1 MTFQSQ
7 MNQLTK
13 SEGKNDTLLCLMC
26 VVFYCI
32 LYSYHT
38 AKFYLVYFNEDE
50 TVATAKE
57 GAIIESSNQQLTVG
71 DKCHVKSRRKLID
84 GRVITHG

>member
-1 MTFQSQ
+1 

-13 SEGKNDTLLCLMC
+13 SEGENDTLLCLMC

-32 LYSYHT
+32 LYSYYT
-38 AKFYLVYFNEDE
+38 TKFYLIYFNVDE
-50 TVATAKE
+50 TVAIAKE
-57 GAIIESSNQQLTVG
+57 GAVMESLDQQFTVAN
-71 DKCHVKSRRKLID
+71 KFHVKSRQKLTE